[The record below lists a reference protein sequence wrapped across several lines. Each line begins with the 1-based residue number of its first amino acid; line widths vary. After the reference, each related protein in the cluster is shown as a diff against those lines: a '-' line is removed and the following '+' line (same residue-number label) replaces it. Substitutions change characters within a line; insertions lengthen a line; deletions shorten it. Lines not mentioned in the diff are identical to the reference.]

1 MFIDLIKEIDCRKVA
16 ELIVWFEE
24 NQFCR
29 EIKRVRKEWIDQ
41 LITGEEVIE
50 VIRKQTK
57 HN

>member
-1 MFIDLIKEIDCRKVA
+1 MVFIDLIKEIDCRKVA

-41 LITGEEVIE
+41 LTTGEEVI
-50 VIRKQTK
+50 
-57 HN
+57 